1 MKRWLL
7 MGWLMSWLAMVGA
20 CDWVAQ
26 QELKPGQSTAED
38 VRKLMGKPEMI
49 WEEGDGRQVLEYP
62 RSPEGAET
70 WMVEIDANGRYQGMK
85 NALVDANLRQ
95 VRPGMSRDDLRR
107 LLGKPG
113 SAETLPLK
121 SELVWT
127 WRVQAGAGRTE
138 MFNVHFG
145 SDGRVAST
153 SRTPDPRTINTQ

>member
-7 MGWLMSWLAMVGA
+7 MGWLMSLLAMVGA

-26 QELKPGQSTAED
+26 QELKPGQSTLED
-38 VRKLMGKPEMI
+38 VRKLMGKPEMV

-85 NALVDANLRQ
+85 NTLVDANLRQ

-113 SAETLPLK
+113 SVETLPLK
-121 SELVWT
+121 NELVWT
-127 WRVQAGAGRTE
+127 WRVQAAPGRTE

-145 SDGRVAST
+145 DDGRVAST